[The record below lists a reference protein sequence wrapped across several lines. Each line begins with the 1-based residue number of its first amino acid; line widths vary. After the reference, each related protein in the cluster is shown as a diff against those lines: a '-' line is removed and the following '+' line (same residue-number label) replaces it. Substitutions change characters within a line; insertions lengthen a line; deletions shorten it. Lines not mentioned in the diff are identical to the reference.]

1 MFRGKESSNRIELSR
16 LVQDLLNFGV
26 LGSLQLWREGRWVGG
41 IWGHGGVPTHMHT
54 HAHTHTCTHA
64 HLYMYRNCKWPP
76 TWRHPCLACLT
87 CMCMHVCMCVC
98 MRACIRHPPHIH
110 THLHPHPPIH
120 HPPRGVDPRNHLKFD
135 NTSTYQ
141 DISILFEDLKSVKN
155 SPSMGGCVVWW
166 VGGGLGGLMGRVRS
180 NH

>member
-26 LGSLQLWREGRWVGG
+26 LGSLRLWGGGRWVGG
-41 IWGHGGVPTHMHT
+41 IWGHGVSP
-54 HAHTHTCTHA
+54 HTCTYT

-87 CMCMHVCMCVC
+87 CMCMHACACVH
-98 MRACIRHPPHIH
+98 AWDTFHTPIPTPTPSTHPP
-110 THLHPHPPIH
+110 
-120 HPPRGVDPRNHLKFD
+120 PPRGVDPRNHLKFD

-141 DISILFEDLKSVKN
+141 DISIVFEDLKSVKN

-166 VGGGLGGLMGRVRS
+166 VVGWVDGWGQVKSLKI
-180 NH
+180 